1 MFIAQ
6 VVSKGK
12 HGKAY
17 TSILLRESF
26 RVGATVKSKTLA
38 VLTRLP
44 AHVLEAVRRA
54 VAQPANSLPKP
65 ANSSGTALAAPLA
78 VASAADSLAKLAD
91 ASDGSLRLRQAESL
105 GALWTVDQVAQQ
117 LGIKKALGV
126 TRQAELSY
134 WQVLA
139 RVLRPGTSLLAMV
152 RLASTCAAAAM
163 LGWRLAFTE
172 DDLYANGT
180 WLEGRHAVI
189 ERRLWQARP
198 APPRDQL
205 FLYDVTSSYLEGNY
219 NALAAWGYN
228 RDHKEGKKQVVVGLL
243 TDSQGEP
250 VSIQVYR
257 GNTSDPKTF
266 GQQVHKVKKELGCEG
281 VTLVGDR
288 GMIRKD
294 QKEVAQK
301 AELHFVT
308 ALTKPQIQ
316 KLLVKKVL
324 QLELFEE
331 QVHEVLGED
340 GRRFVLR
347 RNPMRQEELKRTREQ
362 KQQALEAALKKANT
376 YLDEHPR
383 AKVATQRRDLA
394 ARLESFKVQDWL
406 KLTIKKQRLVL
417 NCDAKALEAAALLD
431 GCYVV
436 ETDLKTPQADAQTI
450 HDRYKDLAFVERDFR
465 TLKTGHLEFRPW
477 FVCTEDNTQAHALTS
492 MLALKVRRHL
502 ERAWWSLEVTVE
514 EGLREL
520 EKLCVMELVEAQSG
534 KVVARLVPEPSA
546 QQKQLLDALKLDLP
560 RTVPKAEVTVGTRKK
575 INQARQA
582 LEK

>member
-1 MFIAQ
+1 MFITE
-6 VVSKGK
+6 VISKGK
-12 HGKAY
+12 RGKSY
-17 TSILLRESF
+17 TSILLRESY
-26 RVGATVKSKTLA
+26 RVGAAVKSKTLA
-38 VLTRLP
+38 VLTHLP

-54 VAQPANSLPKP
+54 VAQPADALP
-65 ANSSGTALAAPLA
+65 
-78 VASAADSLAKLAD
+78 KLAD
-91 ASDGSLRLRQAESL
+91 ASDGALRLRQAESF
-105 GALWTVDQVAQQ
+105 GALWTVDQLAEQ

-126 TRQAELSY
+126 TWEAQLSY

-152 RLASTCAAAAM
+152 RLATTCAAAAL
-163 LGWRLAFTE
+163 LGWRRAFTE
-172 DDLYANGT
+172 DHLYANGA

-189 ERRLWQARP
+189 ERRLWHARP
-198 APPRDQL
+198 AQPKDQL
-205 FLYDVTSSYLEGNY
+205 FLYDVTSSYLEGDY

-228 RDHKEGKKQVVVGLL
+228 RDHKAGKKQLVIGLL

-257 GNTSDPKTF
+257 GNTSDLKTF
-266 GQQVHKVKKELGCEG
+266 GQQVHKIKKELGCEG

-288 GMIRKD
+288 GMIRTD
-294 QKEVAQK
+294 QKAAAQK
-301 AELHFVT
+301 AKFHFVT
-308 ALTKPQIQ
+308 ALTRPQIQ
-316 KLLVKKVL
+316 KLLADKVL

-347 RNPMRQEELKRTREQ
+347 RNPVRQEEIRRVREQ
-362 KQQALEAALKKANT
+362 KRQALEAALQKANT
-376 YLDEHPR
+376 YLDEHSR
-383 AKVATQRRDLA
+383 AKVATQRRYLA
-394 ARLESFKVQDWL
+394 ARLESLKVQDCL
-406 KLTIKKQRLVL
+406 KLTVRHQRLVL
-417 NCDAKALEAAALLD
+417 TVDAPALKAAAQLD

-436 ETDLKTPQADAQTI
+436 ETDLKPAQADAQTI
-450 HDRYKDLAFVERDFR
+450 HDRYKDLAWVERDFR

-477 FVCTEDNTQAHALTS
+477 FVCTEDNTQAHALTA

-520 EKLCVMELVEAQSG
+520 EKLCVLALVHPQSG
-534 KVVARLVPEPSA
+534 QVVARQVPAPNA
-546 QQKQLLDALKLDLP
+546 RQKQLLDALKLELP
-560 RTVPKAEVTVGTRKK
+560 ATVPEAKVIVCTRKK
-575 INQARQA
+575 IHQVRKT

>member
-1 MFIAQ
+1 MYIVVPYCNTAKDMQYVGMFIAE
-6 VVSKGK
+6 VISKGQ
-12 HGKAY
+12 HGKSY

-26 RVGATVKSKTLA
+26 RVGSAVKSKTLA
-38 VLTRLP
+38 VLTHLP

-54 VAQPANSLPKP
+54 VAQPA
-65 ANSSGTALAAPLA
+65 
-78 VASAADSLAKLAD
+78 DSLSKLAD
-91 ASDGSLRLRQAESL
+91 ASGNSLRLRQGESL
-105 GALWTVDQVAQQ
+105 GALWTVDQLAQQ

-126 TRQAELSY
+126 TQEAELSY

-139 RVLRPGTSLLAMV
+139 RLLRPGTSLLAMV
-152 RLASTCAAAAM
+152 RLATTSAAAAL
-163 LGWRLAFTE
+163 LGWRRAFTE
-172 DDLYANGT
+172 DDLYANGA

-189 ERRLWQARP
+189 ERRLWHARP
-198 APPRDQL
+198 THPKDQL
-205 FLYDVTSSYLEGNY
+205 FLYDVTSSYLEGDY

-228 RDHKEGKKQVVVGLL
+228 RDHKEGKKQLVVGLL

-257 GNTSDPKTF
+257 GNTSDLKTF
-266 GQQVHKVKKELGCEG
+266 GQQVHKIKKELGCEG

-288 GMIRKD
+288 GMIRTE
-294 QKEVAQK
+294 QKAVAQK
-301 AELHFVT
+301 AEFHFVT

-316 KLLVKKVL
+316 KLLADQVL
-324 QLELFEE
+324 QLEFFEE

-347 RNPMRQEELKRTREQ
+347 RNPARQEELQRTREQ
-362 KQQALEAALKKANT
+362 KQQTLEAALKKANT

-383 AKVATQRRDLA
+383 AKVATQRRSLE
-394 ARLESFKVQDWL
+394 ARLQSLKVANWL
-406 KLTIKKQRLVL
+406 KLTVSKQRLVL
-417 NCDAKALEAAALLD
+417 RCDAQALQAAAQLD

-465 TLKTGHLEFRPW
+465 TLKSGHLEFRPW
-477 FVCTEDNTQAHALTS
+477 FVCTQDNTQAPALTS

-502 ERAWWSLEVTVE
+502 ERAWWPLEVTVE

-520 EKLCVMELVEAQSG
+520 EKLCVMELVHPESG
-534 KVVARLVPEPSA
+534 KVVARQVPEPSA
-546 QQKQLLDALKLDLP
+546 RQKQFLDALKLHLP
-560 RTVPKAEVTVGTRKK
+560 ATVPEAQVTVGTRKK
-575 INQARQA
+575 INQARKA
-582 LEK
+582 LEQ

>member
-1 MFIAQ
+1 MFITE

-26 RVGATVKSKTLA
+26 RVGSTVKSKTLA

-54 VAQPANSLPKP
+54 IAQP
-65 ANSSGTALAAPLA
+65 
-78 VASAADSLAKLAD
+78 ADSLAKLTD
-91 ASDGSLRLRQAESL
+91 ASNGSLRLRQAESF
-105 GALWTVDQVAQQ
+105 GALWAVDQITQQ

-126 TRQAELSY
+126 TWEAQLGY

-152 RLASTCAAAAM
+152 RLATTCAAAAL
-163 LGWRLAFTE
+163 LGWRRAFTE
-172 DDLYANGT
+172 DDLYGNGA

-198 APPRDQL
+198 APPKDQL

-228 RDHKEGKKQVVVGLL
+228 RDHKEGKKQLVVGLL

-257 GNTSDPKTF
+257 GNTSDLKTF
-266 GQQVHKVKKELGCEG
+266 GQQVHKIKKELGCQG

-288 GMIRKD
+288 GMIRSD
-294 QKEVAQK
+294 QKAVAQQ
-301 AELHFVT
+301 ADLHFIT

-316 KLLVKKVL
+316 KLLADKVL
-324 QLELFEE
+324 QLELFD
-331 QVHEVLGED
+331 QKVHEVLGED

-347 RNPMRQEELKRTREQ
+347 RNPVRQVELQRTREQ
-362 KQQALEAALKKANT
+362 KQQAVQAALQKANA

-383 AKVATQRRDLA
+383 AKVATQRR
-394 ARLESFKVQDWL
+394 RLTGQLQHLKLQGWL
-406 KLTIKKQRLVL
+406 KLSIKKQRLVL
-417 NCDAKALEAAALLD
+417 TLDESALQAAAQLD

-436 ETDLKTPQADAQTI
+436 ETDLKPPQADAQTI
-450 HDRYKDLAFVERDFR
+450 HDRYKDLALVERDFR

-502 ERAWWSLEVTVE
+502 ERAWWPLEVTVE

-520 EKLCVMELVEAQSG
+520 EQLCVMELIHPQSG
-534 KVVARLVPEPSA
+534 EVVARRVPDPSPR
-546 QQKQLLDALKLDLP
+546 QKQLLEALKLSLP
-560 RTVPKAEVTVGTRKK
+560 ATVPAAEVTVGTRKK
-575 INQARQA
+575 INKVRKT

>member
-1 MFIAQ
+1 MFIAE
-6 VVSKGK
+6 VISKGK
-12 HGKAY
+12 QGKAY

-26 RVGATVKSKTLA
+26 RVGSTVKSKTLA
-38 VLTRLP
+38 VLTHLP

-54 VAQPANSLPKP
+54 VAQPADSLPKP
-65 ANSSGTALAAPLA
+65 AH
-78 VASAADSLAKLAD
+78 
-91 ASDGSLRLRQAESL
+91 ASDGSLRLRQAQSF
-105 GALWTVDQVAQQ
+105 GALWTVDQLAQQ
-117 LGIKKALGV
+117 LGIKQALGV
-126 TRQAELSY
+126 TREAQLSY

-152 RLASTCAAAAM
+152 RLASNCAAAAL
-163 LGWRLAFTE
+163 LGWRRAFTE
-172 DDLYANGT
+172 DDLYANGA

-189 ERRLWQARP
+189 ERRLWHARP
-198 APPRDQL
+198 APPKDQL
-205 FLYDVTSSYLEGNY
+205 FLYDVTSSYLEGDY

-228 RDHKEGKKQVVVGLL
+228 RDHKAGKKQLVVGLL

-250 VSIQVYR
+250 ISIQVYR
-257 GNTSDPKTF
+257 GNTSDLKTF
-266 GQQVHKVKKELGCEG
+266 GQQIHKLKKELGCEG

-288 GMIRKD
+288 GMIRTD
-294 QKEVAQK
+294 QKAAAQK
-301 AELHFVT
+301 AEFHFVT

-316 KLLVKKVL
+316 KLLAAKVL

-331 QVHEVLGED
+331 KVHEVLGED

-347 RNPMRQEELKRTREQ
+347 RNPVRQAELQRAREQ
-362 KQQALEAALKKANT
+362 KHQALEAALTKANT
-376 YLDEHPR
+376 YLAEHPR
-383 AKVATQRRDLA
+383 AKVATQHRSLA
-394 ARLESFKVQDWL
+394 ARLESLKVQDWL
-406 KLTIKKQRLVL
+406 KLTVRKQRLVL
-417 NCDAKALEAAALLD
+417 SLDAAALKAAAQLD

-436 ETDLKTPQADAQTI
+436 ETDLQPAQADAQTI

-520 EKLCVMELVEAQSG
+520 EKLCVMELVHPQSG
-534 KVVARLVPEPSA
+534 KVVARQVPEPSA
-546 QQKQLLDALKLDLP
+546 RQKQLLDALKVELP
-560 RTVPKAEVTVGTRKK
+560 AMVAEAEVTVGTRKK
-575 INQARQA
+575 INQVRKTLA
-582 LEK
+582 K